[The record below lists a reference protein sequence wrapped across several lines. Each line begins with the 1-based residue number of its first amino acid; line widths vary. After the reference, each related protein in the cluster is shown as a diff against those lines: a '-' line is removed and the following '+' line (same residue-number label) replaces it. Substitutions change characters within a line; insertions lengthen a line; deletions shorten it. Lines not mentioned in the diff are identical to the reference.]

1 MKEYVNFACTHIADA
16 DQSMPDE
23 RLALAYADI
32 DGYLE
37 DEDAAGAVICRVWM
51 LKEKQGI
58 YPAYLVNWN
67 YNAYRVNKSVLE
79 LITQAKENL
88 RKYRQQM
95 MNDLFQKA
103 YSRYKLEWLTRNG
116 YTVEMLMEKLQCK
129 LDSARP
135 SVQAAF
141 NSFEQDL
148 WGNGSGWDCE
158 ETFLEDQWK
167 NSNCM
172 RRLLDVNEYGIWC
185 SR

>member
-23 RLALAYADI
+23 RLAFAYADI

-37 DEDAAGAVICRVWM
+37 DAEGAVICRVWM

-95 MNDLFQKA
+95 MDDLFQKA

-129 LDSARP
+129 LTVQDPLYRLHSTVLNRISGAMATDGIAKRH
-135 SVQAAF
+135 SVRT
-141 NSFEQDL
+141 
-148 WGNGSGWDCE
+148 SGK
-158 ETFLEDQWK
+158 TA
-167 NSNCM
+167 
-172 RRLLDVNEYGIWC
+172 IA
-185 SR
+185 